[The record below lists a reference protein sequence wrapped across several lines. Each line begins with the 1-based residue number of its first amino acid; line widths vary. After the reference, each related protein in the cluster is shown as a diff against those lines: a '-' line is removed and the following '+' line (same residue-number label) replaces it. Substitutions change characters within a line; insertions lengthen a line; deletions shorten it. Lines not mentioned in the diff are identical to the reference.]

1 MTGFEKVGILLTEIG
16 RKIGTAGPEAIIQG
30 LCREITSEQL
40 FVALEGEK
48 CDFNKLSESTLF
60 VTVLTVITSD
70 LVIIGNIVT
79 KVVL

>member
-1 MTGFEKVGILLTEIG
+1 MKGA
-16 RKIGTAGPEAIIQG
+16 GTAGTGVIIQG

-40 FVALEGEK
+40 FVGLEGEK

>member
-1 MTGFEKVGILLTEIG
+1 MKGAW
-16 RKIGTAGPEAIIQG
+16 TAGTGVIIQG
-30 LCREITSEQL
+30 LYVGISSEQL

-60 VTVLTVITSD
+60 VTVLTVITID